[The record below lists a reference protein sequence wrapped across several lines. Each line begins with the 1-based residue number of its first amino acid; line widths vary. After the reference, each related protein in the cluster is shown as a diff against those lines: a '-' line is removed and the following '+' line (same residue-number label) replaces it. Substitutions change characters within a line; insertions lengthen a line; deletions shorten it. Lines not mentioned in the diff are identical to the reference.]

1 MGNCLRPKKKNPQKN
16 SQIIKVS
23 VKMSSPT
30 HILNHPVE
38 PGYNITSVGQ
48 FLILKRTFYFYFLFN
63 NNNNN
68 NNIII
73 IVTILKFGKNLLFL
87 FLFLIFDFYFK
98 LFFVEL
104 ISAQYSGLK

>member
-1 MGNCLRPKKKNPQKN
+1 
-16 SQIIKVS
+16 
-23 VKMSSPT
+23 MSSPT

-63 NNNNN
+63 NNNNIIII
-68 NNIII
+68 III

-87 FLFLIFDFYFK
+87 FWFLIFDFYFK
-98 LFFVEL
+98 LFFVQL